1 MFILYKN
8 VNLYTPQPQGLCDLL
23 TWNDRVFNFGQNL
36 QAPEGA
42 TIVEGDGRILM
53 PGIVDTHVHITGG
66 GGEGGFTTRMTEI
79 TFEEA
84 VAAGVT
90 TMIGVLGTDGY
101 ARQPKEVLVKCLQM
115 NEWGIET
122 YMLTGSYTYPVVN
135 ILGEVAQDIIYF
147 EKCLGTGE
155 FAIADHRSSS
165 PTKEEL
171 RRVAVDTRNAGRLAG
186 KRGVLNIH
194 LGNYE
199 DGIPTLIELIE
210 EDISLLPTFIPT
222 HVNRRRVIFEQA
234 RKLHEMGGRIDI
246 TAGGIGGG
254 EAMSAV
260 EALETLYAMYGKLE
274 RVTCTSDGCG
284 SLPVFD
290 KMGNLIAIEKGTSK
304 VLLEDLKKVMENGK
318 IPFET
323 AILPFTQNGAENYAL
338 KTSAGK
344 IAVGGTANMALLNK
358 DYTLAKTVLNGK
370 IVFEK

>member
-1 MFILYKN
+1 MFVLYKN
-8 VNLYTPQPQGLCDLL
+8 VNLYTPTPQGLCDVI
-23 TWNDRVFNFGQNL
+23 TWKDRVFQFGKDL
-36 QAPEGA
+36 TAPQGCEV
-42 TIVEGDGRILM
+42 VEGEGRILM

-66 GGEGGFTTRMTEI
+66 GGEGGFTTRMSEL

-84 VAAGVT
+84 AAAGVT
-90 TMIGVLGTDGY
+90 TVVGVLGTDGY

-135 ILGEVAQDIIYF
+135 IMGDVVQDIIYF

-171 RRVAVDTRNAGRLAG
+171 RRVACDTRNAGRLAG

-199 DGIPTLIELIE
+199 DGIPTLIELIK

-234 RKLHEMGGRIDI
+234 KELHAMGGVIDL
-246 TAGGIGGG
+246 TAGMAGG
-254 EAMSAV
+254 EALTAM
-260 EALETLYAMYGKLE
+260 EALEVLYEKYGTLE
-274 RVTCTSDGCG
+274 RVTCTSDACG
-284 SLPVFD
+284 SLPVYD
-290 KMGNLIAIEKGTSK
+290 KMGNLLSIDKGTSI
-304 VLLEDLKKVMENGK
+304 VLINDLKALMERGK

-323 AILPFTQNGAENYAL
+323 AILPFTLNGAQNYAL

-344 IAVGGTANMALLNK
+344 IEVGGTANMVMLK
-358 DYTLAKTVLNGK
+358 EDYTIARTVLNGK
-370 IVFEK
+370 TVYEG